1 MIIFLLVTSFLTLN
15 LSELYNYVLLKL
27 KSLVVAA
34 KFPIDLLFLSNKD
47 GLLGELKL
55 E

>member
-1 MIIFLLVTSFLTLN
+1 LVTSFLTLN

-34 KFPIDLLFLSNKD
+34 KFPIDLLLFLSNKE